1 MKLLWVTLW
10 RTFWKLAVTDATG
23 KFFRGVQF
31 LFSTLSFFEWI
42 CGRSEHYLFLISFA
56 LMKIRDRMVSE
67 TRTQT
72 EHLNFLGNK
81 QESNWLKILVRG
93 DNLMRRVVQII
104 YYCFNLWCVTV
115 EYEIWTS
122 FYQYVWGNS
131 SKIGDWFV
139 IRIIIRIFSCKRIVY
154 KIIVTPYMWLKQLYE
169 CSKGANDR
177 SACSPCWSHRVYCNI
192 L

>member
-1 MKLLWVTLW
+1 MNTKIILLSFLEPEILTNEAPLGDS
-10 RTFWKLAVTDATG
+10 LADILKTGCHWCYG

-104 YYCFNLWCVTV
+104 YHSFNLWCVTV

-122 FYQYVWGNS
+122 FINMCGAIQV
-131 SKIGDWFV
+131 KL
-139 IRIIIRIFSCKRIVY
+139 
-154 KIIVTPYMWLKQLYE
+154 VTDLWLE
-169 CSKGANDR
+169 
-177 SACSPCWSHRVYCNI
+177 
-192 L
+192 

>member
-1 MKLLWVTLW
+1 MNETPLGDS
-10 RTFWKLAVTDATG
+10 LADILKTGCHWCYG

-31 LFSTLSFFEWI
+31 LFSTLSFIEWI
-42 CGRSEHYLFLISFA
+42 YGRSEHYLFLISFA

-81 QESNWLKILVRG
+81 QESNWLKDLVR
-93 DNLMRRVVQII
+93 DEVLMRCEVATIF
-104 YYCFNLWCVTV
+104 YCFNLWCVTV

-139 IRIIIRIFSCKRIVY
+139 IAIIIRVFSCKKNYI
-154 KIIVTPYMWLKQLYE
+154 KIFDTRL
-169 CSKGANDR
+169 
-177 SACSPCWSHRVYCNI
+177 HTT
-192 L
+192 